1 MFKILILVCCF
12 IFSQGFKVLQHPV
25 EKRIAYIDGLTEKD
39 IKCIDQTT
47 LFNLQELFKIHPLL
61 IFKDIEIVSPEEFVN
76 FVKKFDK
83 DHDIDSL
90 ENPQKNKAQLLH
102 PFDQFPDCNHVA
114 PKGNVELVNYYGIT
128 TKLKIYD
135 QFANHYV
142 WHTDMLG
149 DEYKLPNVVTGFY
162 IIEQPLI
169 GGDTD
174 FISGETIYEN
184 LSNEEQLASHNI
196 LIEINRNKFITN
208 KLKMDYAGVNR
219 LEWFEPQDTGN
230 TRIPLVFAP
239 DDISEKPRILIMPS
253 FFEKVVG
260 WNIQDSREW
269 IKQFMLKNVLPYRTS
284 IQWKKGDLAVFNNR
298 RFIHSGTPV
307 KNYIDNTDSSKRL
320 ILQTFIPTNRPLYG
334 IKPSYNNV
342 HACYNVKWCKSKK
355 ESLLAS
361 HENIKFVINTSKK
374 NNDSVNSTHFILVDK
389 MNKHQETKL

>member
-1 MFKILILVCCF
+1 MFKILIFVCCF
-12 IFSQGFKVLQHPV
+12 IFSQGFKVLQHPL

-61 IFKDIEIVSPEEFVN
+61 IFKGIENISPEEFIN

-83 DHDIDSL
+83 EHDIESL
-90 ENPQKNKAQLLH
+90 ENPQKNKDQILQ

-114 PKGNVELVNYYGIT
+114 PKGNIELIDYYGIT
-128 TKLKIYD
+128 TKLKPELLD
-135 QFANHYV
+135 HYL

-149 DEYKLPNVVTGFY
+149 NARNKLPNVVTGFY

-196 LIEINRNKFITN
+196 LIEINRNKYFT
-208 KLKMDYAGVNR
+208 KKTKMDYAGVNR
-219 LEWFEPQDTGN
+219 LEWFEPQEDGN
-230 TRIPLVFAP
+230 IRIPLVFAP
-239 DDISEKPRILIMPS
+239 DDINEKPRILLTPS
-253 FFEKVVG
+253 YFEKVVG

-269 IKQFMLKNVLPYRTS
+269 IKQFMLKNVLPYRTN
-284 IQWKKGDLAVFNNR
+284 IQWKKGDLAVLNNR
-298 RFIHSGTPV
+298 RFIHSAVPAR
-307 KNYIDNTDSSKRL
+307 NYIDNTDSSKRL
-320 ILQTFIPTNRPLYG
+320 ILLTFIPTNKPLFG
-334 IKPSYNNV
+334 IKPSYSNV
-342 HACYNVKWCKSKK
+342 HACYNVKWCKDKK
-355 ESLLAS
+355 LSLLAS

-374 NNDSVNSTHFILVDK
+374 NNDPVNYQHFILIDK
-389 MNKHQETKL
+389 LIYDE